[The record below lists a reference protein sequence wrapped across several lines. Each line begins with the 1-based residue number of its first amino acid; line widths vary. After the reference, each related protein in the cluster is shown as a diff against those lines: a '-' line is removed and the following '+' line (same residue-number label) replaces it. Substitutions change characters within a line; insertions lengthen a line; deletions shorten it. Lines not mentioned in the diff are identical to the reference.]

1 MHRIYMVLTLLLFLT
16 TSIFAQKILR
26 NITIEGLV
34 LERERTVLSMLP
46 VVSGHTI
53 TGDDIPKATRQLFRS
68 QRFRTVDITPENETE
83 TTIDLRIVVV
93 ENPHLDAVE
102 LRGNR
107 RINRTRLN
115 EQINARQGER
125 LSDARVHTIITN
137 IRNAYADKGYLN
149 VQIETELIETM
160 VAGFVILRI
169 NIVEGDRI
177 RVEEIN
183 FSGNSEF
190 SDRKLRRR
198 FKTRK
203 RHIFSSGEFNATLF
217 YQHLDSLI
225 LVYNDN
231 GFMDARIVSHDV
243 RKNENNTG
251 IIIDVEVDEGQ
262 KYFVGDFY
270 FTGNEIIDEE
280 ALHAA
285 VMMQRGRPFSR
296 KNFLMTRQ
304 SVAGV
309 YRNHGYLWAN
319 ADPRLRHR
327 GDTIDVIF
335 NITEG
340 RPAVVR
346 RIEIAGND
354 KTRDL
359 VIRREMRIFP
369 GQRFDQSA
377 MERSI
382 RDIRQ
387 LGYFENVTP
396 DFAMN
401 TDGTIDMIFNI
412 KERENI
418 GQFSAGITYSAQDRF
433 GGNFGVSI
441 PNFRGTGQQLDAM
454 AELAAGRQRYSLG
467 YMVPW
472 IFNTPTNFSG
482 QVFYEDLKFRNEL
495 FNYRRTGIEYGIGR
509 RLRWPDDFFSASIRH
524 LISYDHNR
532 VDYSM
537 VEREMENRVE
547 IVNRGILSRW
557 QLGIARNDT
566 DLPHFPTRGS
576 IFRISGQIG
585 GTDGTYIF
593 EEDRE
598 NNYLGLRRYS
608 FVKGIASY
616 EWYLP
621 MFWRFVL
628 GANTKFGTIGSFSS
642 VPVLGYNDLFQ
653 VGGVYYDGIVRGYG
667 EGEIGRN
674 LNMATISGELRFP
687 IVDQQFYMGTFFD
700 MGNSWL
706 RISDIDITDMKR
718 GAGFGFRLM
727 LPMLGLLGFDFAW
740 GLDDPRA
747 DFMSPDHK
755 ARFNLHFIMNRGF

>member
-1 MHRIYMVLTLLLFLT
+1 MVLMFLVVLT
-16 TSIFAQKILR
+16 ASAFAQKVLR
-26 NITIEGLV
+26 NITIEGLII
-34 LERERTVLSMLP
+34 ERERTVLSMLP
-46 VVSGHTI
+46 VAEGQTI
-53 TGDDIPKATRQLFRS
+53 TGDDIPRATRQLFRS
-68 QRFRTVDITPENETE
+68 QRFRTVDIIPENETE
-83 TTIDLRIVVV
+83 TTIDLRVVVV

-115 EQINARQGER
+115 EVINARQGER
-125 LSDARVHTIITN
+125 LSDARVHSIITN
-137 IRNAYADKGYLN
+137 IRNSYADRGYLN
-149 VQIETELIETM
+149 VQIETELVETM

-183 FSGNSEF
+183 FSGNTEF

-198 FKTRK
+198 FRTKE
-203 RHIFSSGEFNATLF
+203 RHIFSSGEFNETLF
-217 YQHLDSLI
+217 HQHLDSLV
-225 LVYNDN
+225 LAYNDE
-231 GFMDARIVSHDV
+231 GFMNARIVSHDV
-243 RKNENNTG
+243 RKNDDNTG
-251 IIIDVEVDEGQ
+251 IIIDIEVDEGQ
-262 KYFVGDFY
+262 RYFVGDFF

-280 ALHAA
+280 ALQAA

-296 KNFLMTRQ
+296 TRFLMTRQ
-304 SVAGV
+304 SVTGV

-319 ADPRLRHR
+319 AEPRLRHR

-335 NITEG
+335 NMTEG
-340 RPAVVR
+340 RPAIVR
-346 RIEIAGND
+346 RIEISGND

-359 VIRREMRIFP
+359 VIRRELRIFP
-369 GQRFDQSA
+369 GQRFDQAA

-382 RDIRQ
+382 RDVRQ
-387 LGYFENVTP
+387 LGFFENVMP

-401 TDGTIDMIFNI
+401 NDGTIDMIFNI
-412 KERENI
+412 RERENI

-454 AELAAGRQRYSLG
+454 AELAAGRQRYSIG

-472 IFNTPTNFSG
+472 IFNTPTSFSG
-482 QVFYEDLKFRNEL
+482 QIFYEDLRFRNQL
-495 FNYRRTGIEYGIGR
+495 FNYTRTGVEYGIGR

-532 VDYSM
+532 IDYRQ
-537 VEREMENRVE
+537 VEDELEERAV

-576 IFRISGQIG
+576 IFRITGQIG
-585 GTDGTYIF
+585 GSGGIRSVDDRWIF
-593 EEDRE
+593 EPE
-598 NNYLGLRRYS
+598 NNYLGLSR
-608 FVKGIASY
+608 FDFIKGIVTY

-621 MFWRFVL
+621 LFWRFVL
-628 GANTKFGTIGSFSS
+628 GANTKFGTIASFSGR
-642 VPVLGYNDLFQ
+642 PVIGYNDLFQ
-653 VGGVYYDGIVRGYG
+653 VGGVYYDGVVRGYN
-667 EGEIGRN
+667 EGEISRN
-674 LNMATISGELRFP
+674 LNMVTLSGELRFP

-700 MGNSWL
+700 MGNGWL
-706 RISDIDITDMKR
+706 RMSDIDITDMKR
-718 GAGFGFRLM
+718 GVGFGFRLM

-740 GLDDPRA
+740 GLDDPNA
-747 DFMSPDHK
+747 HFMSREHSP
-755 ARFNLHFIMNRGF
+755 RFNLHFIMNRGF